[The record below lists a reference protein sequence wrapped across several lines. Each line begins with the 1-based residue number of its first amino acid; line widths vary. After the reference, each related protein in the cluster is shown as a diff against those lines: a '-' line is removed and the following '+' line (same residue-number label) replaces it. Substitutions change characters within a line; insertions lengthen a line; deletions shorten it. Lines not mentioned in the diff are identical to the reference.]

1 MRLENYEFLDVSIR
15 RLTKGKLETTGF
27 RKETNADKYMN
38 WNSHV
43 TIQWKIVIFK
53 NLLKRSVFICSDQPQ
68 LQKEVDYL
76 RKAFV
81 TINDYLSKTAENIK
95 KKKTLISL
103 TNHRPIL
110 LNKRNKTS
118 VISSVIGKAKHL
130 LIT

>member
-15 RLTKGKLETTGF
+15 RLTNEKLETTGF

-43 TIQWKIVIFK
+43 TIQWKIGIFK
-53 NLLKRSVFICSDQPQ
+53 NLLKRSVFICSDQHQ
-68 LQKEVDYL
+68 LQKEFDYL

-103 TNHRPIL
+103 TNHRPIP

-118 VISSVIGKAKHL
+118 VISSVIGKARHL